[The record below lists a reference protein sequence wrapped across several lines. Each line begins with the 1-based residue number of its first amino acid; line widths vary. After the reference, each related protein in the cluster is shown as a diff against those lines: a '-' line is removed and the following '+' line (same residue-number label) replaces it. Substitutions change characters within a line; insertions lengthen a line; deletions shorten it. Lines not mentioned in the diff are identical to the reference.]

1 MIEIDIQLF
10 LRYPIR
16 KLLAPPVNQSSCLI
30 CFCYNFFERAKE
42 TNIYEIK
49 SKRLRS
55 QILTCFNF
63 LALLSKKNY
72 GLVKKSNPSEKNVI
86 AEEELVCIDID
97 DIGNFED

>member
-16 KLLAPPVNQSSCLI
+16 KLLDSPVNQSSCVI

-42 TNIYEIK
+42 TNKYEIN

-55 QILTCFNF
+55 QILTYFNF
-63 LALLSKKNY
+63 LALLSKKITV
-72 GLVKKSNPSEKNVI
+72 LLKKQPFRKKCYS
-86 AEEELVCIDID
+86 
-97 DIGNFED
+97 